1 MKIKLNEDV
10 ETDIGYNNIIKHIW
24 DSIFVTGVNYNKY
37 FKEGGFEI
45 PLSNFFGSKYKDVFV
60 VLDFVK
66 TDNYKAEGQ
75 YISYNNEKHL
85 IKIFYNKKDSN
96 LEYLLIYGK
105 SFKNFKEKIY
115 DSVLFNRFKNIFIH
129 EFKHLINKLRFKGT
143 NDEYEKH
150 REYDPLKQ
158 TEMEKYLS
166 SEQEYDSHF
175 SELLE
180 WIENN
185 IQDEYF
191 TLGFNTFIDK
201 IKSEMNKDLP
211 KGKVKSNYYI
221 LFNKWRKKTL
231 RRLYQHFKKW
241 KENKNM
247 NNGVN
252 DYKQF
257 NKIYQEI
264 KTFSVWKL
272 KLLEKRKENLI
283 KVYHGDN
290 FGLTHIN
297 KNYDRIADP
306 KGNMANGLGIYFAK
320 DVEHAKRY
328 GNKIVSTEVDIN
340 KLLPAKEYLSD
351 YVSINK
357 IAKLLHYFYM
367 NSEEFWMY
375 YSDYGIELIEK
386 EDYQKYYSIRLAEM
400 ISEGQVRNVMI
411 ELWQKVDDTK
421 IFVDGWLKYIG
432 YYGTYEKI
440 DNDIV
445 VALIYNEKTIEHYS
459 EKSLSGETL
468 KEFKEGVLEEN
479 QEKQNFIYSIGK
491 DVFSKI
497 VEDLKEKLSIDN
509 KDNLYTFS
517 FRLSDYS
524 IKKVKNLIDTVMVNI
539 FIIDNIKDK
548 KKSGEILVKK
558 TADLYHVEIN
568 IFISKYFINILIDG
582 EENIFLRTYQEI
594 FSHEFNHL
602 YYMANNIKLLN
613 KNNNI
618 KNVDDYFSHP
628 LEFIAHIN
636 VIINNIENII
646 NDMSDEFLDMY
657 KDNIFSKKDIDNFLS
672 IKDLD
677 TFIDFLR
684 KNKNFDNILKIAHM
698 LNDKNFKY
706 RKKLLKKLNELWDD
720 VKNKIFK
727 KQKYIKNYLKNND
740 ENLILDKELSGEES
754 IDEKKEIKTFS
765 EWKKYKLLIEH
776 TIQELKI
783 GSFDTDREKIE
794 AIYEI
799 EYKYSKI
806 KKNSTIN
813 PKRKENIL
821 EILEHTGSELLDEMI
836 SHLENGLEDYITY
849 HGNKDFNAFY
859 DEMIDS
865 IGGDKELLNYML
877 TKYNQL
883 DLQDYIDDKLL
894 ELMVNEG
901 DYDYIFEKYIEN
913 DVIKLV
919 EVFFDYYYD
928 NETDA
933 REYLENKENISDIYD
948 LKKWFID
955 NHNLPDIINIDD
967 IYEIPYGFE
976 REIMKKV
983 FVDFKQGLYDNFS
996 GVDDILDDAEDYIE
1010 KLKNFDSLTF
1020 KEKNVI
1026 FNEALNLFHYSGLI
1040 ASDYA
1045 KLDVTGEF
1053 LDEMSD
1059 RDVSDWDE
1067 ELKEIGVNI

>member
-10 ETDIGYNNIIKHIW
+10 ETDIR
-24 DSIFVTGVNYNKY
+24 
-37 FKEGGFEI
+37 
-45 PLSNFFGSKYKDVFV
+45 V
-60 VLDFVK
+60 VLKDFYLNK
-66 TDNYKAEGQ
+66 NIKE
-75 YISYNNEKHL
+75 S
-85 IKIFYNKKDSN
+85 IKI
-96 LEYLLIYGK
+96 I
-105 SFKNFKEKIY
+105 
-115 DSVLFNRFKNIFIH
+115 
-129 EFKHLINKLRFKGT
+129 
-143 NDEYEKH
+143 
-150 REYDPLKQ
+150 
-158 TEMEKYLS
+158 
-166 SEQEYDSHF
+166 
-175 SELLE
+175 
-180 WIENN
+180 
-185 IQDEYF
+185 
-191 TLGFNTFIDK
+191 
-201 IKSEMNKDLP
+201 
-211 KGKVKSNYYI
+211 
-221 LFNKWRKKTL
+221 
-231 RRLYQHFKKW
+231 
-241 KENKNM
+241 
-247 NNGVN
+247 
-252 DYKQF
+252 
-257 NKIYQEI
+257 
-264 KTFSVWKL
+264 
-272 KLLEKRKENLI
+272 EKRKENLI

-351 YVSINK
+351 YISIDRLS
-357 IAKLLHYFYM
+357 KLLHYFYM
-367 NSEEFWMY
+367 NSEDFWMY
-375 YSDYGIELIEK
+375 YSDYMIELIKK
-386 EDYQKYYSIRLAEM
+386 EDYQKYYSTQLAEM
-400 ISEGQVRNVMI
+400 ISEEQVRNVMI

-548 KKSGEILVKK
+548 KKSGEIVVKK

-582 EENIFLRTYQEI
+582 EENIFLKTYQEI

-740 ENLILDKELSGEES
+740 ENLILDKELSGEEG
-754 IDEKKEIKTFS
+754 IDEKKEFKTFS
-765 EWKKYKLLIEH
+765 EWKKLKLLIEH

-783 GSFDTDREKIE
+783 GSFDTDEEKIE

-799 EYKYSKI
+799 EYKYGKI
-806 KKNSTIN
+806 KNSNII

-821 EILEHTGSELLDEMI
+821 NILENTGNELLDEI
-836 SHLENGLEDYITY
+836 ASQLYDGLDKYLTL
-849 HGNKDFNAFY
+849 HANKGFDDFY

-865 IGGDKELLNYML
+865 IGNDKDLLEYML
-877 TKYNQL
+877 TRYNRL
-883 DLQDYIDDKLL
+883 DLEDYIDEDFLKMLA
-894 ELMVNEG
+894 NERV
-901 DYDYIFEKYIEN
+901 YDDIFE
-913 DVIKLV
+913 D
-919 EVFFDYYYD
+919 YYD
-928 NETDA
+928 NDILNITERYFDKEFTDEEEA
-933 REYLENKENISDIYD
+933 KEYLENEENISDLYD
-948 LKKWFID
+948 LKEWFID
-955 NHNLPDIINIDD
+955 NKKLSDIIE
-967 IYEIPYGFE
+967 IYDIPYGYEKELME
-976 REIMKKV
+976 RIY
-983 FVDFKQGLYDNFS
+983 DDYLQGLYDNFPGIE
-996 GVDDILDDAEDYIE
+996 GVIDDVKGFHE
-1010 KLKNFDSLTF
+1010 KLLDFESLTF

-1045 KLDVTGEF
+1045 YLDVTGEF
-1053 LDEMSD
+1053 LDDMSNK
-1059 RDVSDWDE
+1059 DVSEWDE
-1067 ELKEIGVNI
+1067 ELKEIGV